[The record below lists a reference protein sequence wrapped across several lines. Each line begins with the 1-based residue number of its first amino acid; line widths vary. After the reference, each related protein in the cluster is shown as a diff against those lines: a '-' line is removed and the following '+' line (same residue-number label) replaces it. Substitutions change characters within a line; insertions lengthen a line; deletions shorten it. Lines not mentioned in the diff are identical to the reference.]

1 MGKQYRRSFGQYARS
16 LLLRLR
22 HSVVPALCVLPL
34 LSSTDCS
41 LSTYDLEYSHPNTP
55 IIQICDKP
63 RFLAADVKLWG
74 YNRSSKRIVTDEDG
88 GELRGFYGADVFFEY
103 VEGAP
108 RSSLEHAPPEWGL
121 TCPAPVTFL
130 DHESVF
136 LPGEVL
142 PLKERCRATGAQAVG
157 RANPNLFAEP
167 TRAQAPCDSHVQ
179 AIVRVCARPPGIGKD
194 VDKWASTD
202 AKDNLLTN
210 SDKVFADAVA
220 KAEIIF
226 IFDPNA
232 SPESVYWF
240 VKDPAELRC
249 PGPPPMPYAQAEA
262 SGRLHL
268 MAAATQMGALM
279 NPATAPKKGD
289 GKMTDTSSP
298 DGKGPPLTFLEE
310 VTRQMSIAGQLAS
323 GNTTGSLK
331 DPNGS
336 RSGMPGG
343 QNVGAFSFPPL
354 QAGVAI
360 IQILTSV
367 GLTPKKFI
375 EKVGEFAAKGQRT
388 VINEVNQ
395 TTIKLAD
402 ELIEKHGQ
410 YVMAE
415 SLRDVQ
421 TVLPYSIAQKFTAGL
436 EGKFQAHKIFEKR
449 GFKEF
454 GIKGVDDA
462 PSIILTQERHT
473 QISNALNAEWKAA
486 EGGRPKDL
494 TALWKIYKKVYKD
507 DPHWLEAIKH
517 YFPGQH

>member
-1 MGKQYRRSFGQYARS
+1 MGKQYRHIFWRYARS
-16 LLLRLR
+16 LLQRLR

-41 LSTYDLEYSHPNTP
+41 LSRSDLEYSHPDTP

-63 RFLAADVKLWG
+63 DDMAADVKLWG

-142 PLKERCRATGAQAVG
+142 PLKERCRATRAQAVG
-157 RANPNLFAEP
+157 RANPNLFADP
-167 TRAQAPCDSHVQ
+167 TRAQAPCDSRVQ

-240 VKDPAELRC
+240 VKDPAELHC

-279 NPATAPKKGD
+279 NPAAAPKKGD
-289 GKMTDTSSP
+289 GKTTDTSSP

-310 VTRQMSIAGQLAS
+310 VARQMAIAGAVGHWEYDGYVEGSKRIAQWNAGRSKRRCIQLSAIAS
-323 GNTTGSLK
+323 GRGDHSDLDQCRT
-331 DPNGS
+331 D
-336 RSGMPGG
+336 
-343 QNVGAFSFPPL
+343 A
-354 QAGVAI
+354 
-360 IQILTSV
+360 
-367 GLTPKKFI
+367 
-375 EKVGEFAAKGQRT
+375 EKVHREGRRIRGERSTNGHQRGQS
-388 VINEVNQ
+388 NDDQ
-395 TTIKLAD
+395 T
-402 ELIEKHGQ
+402 
-410 YVMAE
+410 
-415 SLRDVQ
+415 
-421 TVLPYSIAQKFTAGL
+421 
-436 EGKFQAHKIFEKR
+436 R
-449 GFKEF
+449 G
-454 GIKGVDDA
+454 
-462 PSIILTQERHT
+462 
-473 QISNALNAEWKAA
+473 
-486 EGGRPKDL
+486 
-494 TALWKIYKKVYKD
+494 
-507 DPHWLEAIKH
+507 
-517 YFPGQH
+517 